1 MPAVPSRV
9 YSIEA
14 VRVSTHTLT
23 QVLATAASNIAVD
36 NLVERL
42 AAADPKLKLVR
53 TGHAARL
60 LPSVSPIQQPF
71 RVPDCRLLHGTCC
84 YHS

>member
-1 MPAVPSRV
+1 MPW
-9 YSIEA
+9 E
-14 VRVSTHTLT
+14 

-60 LPSVSPIQQPF
+60 LPSVSPTQQPS
-71 RVPDCRLLHGTCC
+71 RVHV
-84 YHS
+84 Y

>member
-1 MPAVPSRV
+1 MKVCMMRLVARK
-9 YSIEA
+9 
-14 VRVSTHTLT
+14 

-60 LPSVSPIQQPF
+60 LPSVSTTRQP
-71 RVPDCRLLHGTCC
+71 RECC
-84 YHS
+84 GRMVVAEYRGI